1 MGSPCDFRELIIAAL
16 TSALEKS
23 GVAGAPVSLEHPEQE
38 AHGDYSSNVALAL
51 AKEVGGS
58 PLELA
63 ERVAAN
69 LPQLD
74 FVTRVE
80 VAPPG
85 FINFYLAEEAL
96 SAEVSTITNQGAKY
110 GSSTVG
116 EGKHILLEHTS
127 PDPFKPL
134 HIGHLSNNVLGMA
147 MSRLFESQGYE
158 VTLDCIINDRGTHVA
173 RVLWGYLIF
182 GRKAL
187 GLRGE
192 DITSFS
198 VSAEDVARISAD
210 AEWRELLAQW
220 VAAPENWL
228 APDDLGVAKS
238 DYLDLYF
245 YALGDRAEKEVEGVR
260 EQVREM
266 LQEWEAEDEKVRKLW
281 RQVIDWGLAG
291 QAVTYERIGSRHDHI
306 WYESALYRGGKKLV
320 EAGLEKGVFRK
331 SEGAIASNLGDY
343 NLPDLAVIKSDGTA
357 LYAVFDLKLTQEK
370 QERFPSV
377 RYIWCIGND
386 QLLYLRQLF
395 TMCEQLGI
403 GKREDYLHLNY
414 GYVTLKGGGRMSSRT
429 GTVVTADE
437 LLDSLCGKVREIMDS
452 ASSRTGDELPAA
464 ERAVVSEQL
473 ALGAVKYGLL
483 NHERTKN
490 IQFGLEESVNLEGN
504 SGPYLQYTHARCVSV
519 LAKAAAGAGSA
530 EEPHAAAK
538 LNEEELAVL
547 RWLYRFP
554 EVVEKATEQYAPNL
568 LCNFLFE
575 LAQRFNSFYSKH
587 RIITPEEEAT
597 SAFRAALTA
606 AVAQVLANGLGLLGI
621 PTPEKV

>member
-1 MGSPCDFRELIIAAL
+1 MGSPRDFRELIVSAL
-16 TSALEKS
+16 AFALEKS
-23 GVAGAPVSLEHPEQE
+23 GVGGSPVFLEHPEQE

-69 LPQLD
+69 LPKLD
-74 FVTRVE
+74 FVEKAE

-85 FINFYLAEEAL
+85 FINFYLSEEAL
-96 SAEVSTITNQGAKY
+96 VAEVTEVTRQGAKY
-110 GSSTVG
+110 GSSAVG

-173 RVLWGYLIF
+173 RAMWGYLVF
-182 GRKAL
+182 GRKDL
-187 GLRGE
+187 GLRGK
-192 DITSFS
+192 DIAGFS
-198 VSAEDVARISAD
+198 VAAEDVARIAAN
-210 AEWRELLAQW
+210 AEWRELLEQW
-220 VAAPENWL
+220 VAAPGGWL
-228 APDDLGVAKS
+228 TPEGLGVTKS

-245 YALGDRAEKEVEGVR
+245 YALGDRAEKEITGVR

-281 RQVIDWGLAG
+281 RQIIDWGLAG
-291 QAVTYERIGSRHDHI
+291 QAETYKRIGSHHDHV

-320 EAGLEKGVFRK
+320 EEGLKKGVFRR
-331 SEGAIASNLGDY
+331 SGGAIASNLSDY
-343 NLPDLAVIKSDGTA
+343 HLPDLAVIKSDGTA
-357 LYAVFDLKLTQEK
+357 LYSVFDLKLTQEK
-370 QERFPSV
+370 RERFPSV

-395 TMCEQLGI
+395 AMCEQLGI
-403 GKREDYLHLNY
+403 GKRGEYLHLNY
-414 GYVTLKGGGRMSSRT
+414 GYVTLK
-429 GTVVTADE
+429 
-437 LLDSLCGKVREIMDS
+437 VREIMDNS
-452 ASSRTGDELPAA
+452 SSRTGDELLAA
-464 ERAVVSEQL
+464 EKAIVSEQL

-490 IQFGLEESVNLEGN
+490 IQFDLEESVNLAGN
-504 SGPYLQYTHARCVSV
+504 SGPYLQYTYARCVSV
-519 LAKAAAGAGSA
+519 LAKAAAGGSA
-530 EEPHAAAK
+530 GDFHAEVQI
-538 LNEEELAVL
+538 NEEELAVL

-554 EVVEKATEQYAPNL
+554 EVVAQATEQYAPNL
-568 LCNFLFE
+568 LCNFLTVQFS
-575 LAQRFNSFYSKH
+575 L
-587 RIITPEEEAT
+587 
-597 SAFRAALTA
+597 
-606 AVAQVLANGLGLLGI
+606 
-621 PTPEKV
+621 